1 MGAVLGRTRI
11 FVVALALLA
20 PVVVAAGPAG
30 SADRDRREERA
41 QGKRHS
47 RPAGGMPA
55 RFVAEAGGRVVVVSV
70 RTGRVE
76 KYLTARHGPGGGIV
90 DPVVSPDGRRVWF
103 SRSDGDCAAHLASVP
118 VGGGQEEPLPGSGE
132 AGPEERPLPRP
143 GHAQLAFA
151 RTDCDEP
158 AESAESL
165 FVGDVRG
172 LEGYG
177 QTGLVPMAW
186 SGDGRYL
193 LARTSDGR
201 EVRRLTVNNAGAIV
215 TATVVDPPDRSKE
228 CRLEVVGFSPDK
240 NNGYVAVRRCGRPG
254 ERAWRSLVLLDRTGG
269 HRRTVIRLPRGQDF
283 VGRSVFDRTGHSL
296 LFSTARSVNG
306 DGAGTAEPEVTLW
319 VWRDGKVQ
327 PVMRDSPYRHPS
339 WLP

>member
-1 MGAVLGRTRI
+1 MLGRTRI

-20 PVVVAAGPAG
+20 VVVVAGPAG

-47 RPAGGMPA
+47 HPAGDMPA

-70 RTGRVE
+70 KTGRVE
-76 KYLTARHGPGGGIV
+76 KYLTGTPKPGGGAV
-90 DPVVSPDGRRVWF
+90 DPVVSPDGRSVWF
-103 SRSDGDCAAHLASVP
+103 SRGDGDCAAHLASVP
-118 VGGGQEEPLPGSGE
+118 AGGGKERAVPGSGE

-165 FVGDVRG
+165 FVADVRG

-177 QTGLVPMAW
+177 QTGLLPMGW
-186 SGDGRYL
+186 STDGKYL
-193 LARTSDGR
+193 LAQTSDGTQ
-201 EVRRLTVNNAGAIV
+201 VRRLTVNNGGAIV
-215 TATVVDPPDRSKE
+215 TDTVVDPPDRSKE
-228 CRLEVVGFSPDK
+228 CRLEVIGFSPDD
-240 NNGYVAVRRCGRPG
+240 NHGYVAVRRCGNPG
-254 ERAWRSLVLLDRTGG
+254 QNAWRSLVLLDKTGA
-269 HRRTVIRLPRGQDF
+269 HRKTVLRLPRGRDF
-283 VGRSVFDRTGHSL
+283 VDRVVFDAVGQSL
-296 LFSTARSVNG
+296 LFSTARSVSE
-306 DGAGTAEPEVTLW
+306 DDAGAVEPEATLW
-319 VWRDGKVQ
+319 LWRDGKVQ
-327 PVMRDSPYRHPS
+327 QVIRDSPYRHPS